1 VSERQIYFLYFGVDH
16 LKNQSDS
23 VIKQFFK
30 ERERERGEEREK
42 RQIKREVIMWPQ
54 HNYDYPIIDICHA

>member
-30 ERERERGEEREK
+30 EREREGKREK
-42 RQIKREVIMWPQ
+42 RKRGKLRER
-54 HNYDYPIIDICHA
+54 

>member
-1 VSERQIYFLYFGVDH
+1 LSERQIYFLYFRVDH

-42 RQIKREVIMWPQ
+42 R
-54 HNYDYPIIDICHA
+54 

>member
-30 ERERERGEEREK
+30 ERERERGRERKEK
-42 RQIKREVIMWPQ
+42 EA
-54 HNYDYPIIDICHA
+54 N